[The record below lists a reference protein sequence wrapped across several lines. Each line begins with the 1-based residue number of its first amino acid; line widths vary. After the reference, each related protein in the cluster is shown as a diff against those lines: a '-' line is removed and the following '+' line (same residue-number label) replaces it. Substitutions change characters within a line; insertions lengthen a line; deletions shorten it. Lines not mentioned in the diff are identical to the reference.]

1 MSDPLVRVAL
11 WVHPALGL
19 LATVLAVRTATLAL
33 QGRAR
38 TKRGAAAMASHRAL
52 SPWVYALVVVG
63 WIGGVVS
70 VWLGRPDVDLFTT
83 GHFQVGTLI
92 VVLFTASW
100 AVSLRLPAATW
111 ARAVHP
117 WIGAAAL
124 MALGVQVFLG
134 LQLMPR

>member
-1 MSDPLVRVAL
+1 MTDPITRVAL
-11 WVHPALGL
+11 WVHPVLGL
-19 LATVLAVRTATLAL
+19 LVTVLAVRTAALAL
-33 QGRAR
+33 QGRS
-38 TKRGAAAMASHRAL
+38 RGTRAAAALASHRAL
-52 SPWVYALVVVG
+52 SPWVYVLVLVG
-63 WIGGVVS
+63 WAGGVVS

-100 AVSLRLPAATW
+100 MVSWRLPGETW

>member
-1 MSDPLVRVAL
+1 VSDPYVRLAL
-11 WVHPALGL
+11 WLHPVLGL
-19 LATVLAVRTATLAL
+19 LATVLAVRTAALAL

-38 TKRGAAAMASHRAL
+38 TKRGAAALASHRVL
-52 SPWVYALVVVG
+52 SPWVYGLVVVG
-63 WIGGVVS
+63 WVGGVVS
-70 VWLGRPDVDLFTT
+70 VWLGRSDIDLFTT

-100 AVSLRLPAATW
+100 AVSLRLPAEAW